1 MYVNEKISIII
12 PCYNE
17 ETVIRKT
24 LSMVH
29 NQTYKNIE
37 IIVVDDGSVDQTK
50 EIVKDVELSYP
61 NTHYFYQSNSGVSS
75 ARNLGI
81 KKSTGQYIM
90 FLDADDM
97 YAARNAIERMILKIN
112 KTESDVVYCGYIM
125 NDGKN
130 RKKRKSQFTTELVLE
145 KYLLGYIQ
153 PNTDCWLIS
162 KELIKDHNIE
172 FKNHLDIGEDI
183 YFFSTVL
190 SLTKHI
196 SFVADYLLIYNFDS
210 NQGLGAIKYE
220 KMNRDA
226 VFIYEMLND
235 PLITKN
241 HNIRS
246 ILLDYKLPA
255 NLVNTFLFLLKNNY
269 SEALAKKY
277 YNRYQ
282 DLMFLKPSVYFGT
295 KTLKLEIKKIMLNYI
310 YNKQK

>member
-1 MYVNEKISIII
+1 MNETISIII

-17 ETVIRKT
+17 ETVIRET

-37 IIVVDDGSVDQTK
+37 VIVVDDGSVDQTK
-50 EIVKDVELSYP
+50 EIVKDIKLSYP
-61 NTHYFYQSNSGVSS
+61 NTHYYYQSNSGVSS

-90 FLDADDM
+90 FLDADDA
-97 YAARNAIERMILKIN
+97 YTASNAIERMVIKIN
-112 KTESDVVYCGYIM
+112 KTESDVVYCGYII
-125 NDGKN
+125 NDGKKI
-130 RKKRKSQFTTELVLE
+130 KKRKSRFTTEHVLE

-153 PNTDCWLIS
+153 SNTDCWLIS
-162 KELIKDHNIE
+162 KELISEHNIE

-190 SLTKHI
+190 SSTKNI
-196 SFVADYLLIYNFDS
+196 TFVKDYLLIYNYDS

-220 KMNRDA
+220 KMDRDA
-226 VFIYEMLND
+226 LFIYEMLED
-235 PLITKN
+235 HLITSN
-241 HNIRS
+241 QNIKS

-269 SEALAKKY
+269 SETLVKKY
-277 YNRYQ
+277 FNRYG
-282 DLMFLKPSVYFGT
+282 DLMFLKPSVYYGE
-295 KTLKLEIKKIMLNYI
+295 KTLKLEIKKIILKYI